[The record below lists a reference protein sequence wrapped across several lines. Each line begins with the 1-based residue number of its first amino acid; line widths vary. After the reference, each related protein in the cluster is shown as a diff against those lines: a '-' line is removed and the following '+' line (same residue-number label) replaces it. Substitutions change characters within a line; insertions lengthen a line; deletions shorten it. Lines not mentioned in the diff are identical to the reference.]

1 VLSQILQLAFWMR
14 KSGYRNSTTQTCV
27 RALKGLARRTNLLDP
42 ESVKSYLA
50 NAELSENRKTKL
62 LEDVSRFYAHLKI
75 PFSRPRYKRI
85 ETLPFIPLEGEIDQL
100 IAGVGQ
106 KSAAFLQ
113 CIKETAARPGEAW
126 SIKWTD
132 IDSERSCITIK
143 PEKNSNPRQRKISPQ
158 LMTML
163 GGLPHRWVYVFHRP
177 EADPIE
183 SLDDFRR
190 VFSDQRR
197 KVALS
202 LQNPR
207 ILNINFKTLRHFKA
221 TMEYHRTKDILHV
234 MQMLGHRNIRNTLV
248 YTHLVSFEGDEYIC
262 KTARNVDEAAALVES
277 GFEYVSEIDGI
288 QLFRKR
294 K

>member
-1 VLSQILQLAFWMR
+1 VLGEILRFAFWMR
-14 KSGYRNSTTQTCV
+14 KAGYRNSTVQTCI
-27 RALKGLARRTNLLDP
+27 RSLKGLARRTNLLDQ

-50 NAELSENRKTKL
+50 NAQLSENRKTKV
-62 LEDVSRFYAHLKI
+62 LEDVSRFYAFLKI
-75 PFSRPRYKRI
+75 PFERPRYKRI
-85 ETLPFIPLEGEIDQL
+85 ETLPFIPLESEVDQL

-106 KSAAFLQ
+106 RSAAFLQ

-143 PEKNSNPRQRKISPQ
+143 PEKNSKPRQRKMSPQ
-158 LMTML
+158 LITML
-163 GGLPHRWVYVFHRP
+163 NGLPHRWSYVFHRP
-177 EADPIE
+177 DADPIE

-190 VFSDQRR
+190 VFCDQRR

-221 TMEYHRTKDILHV
+221 TLEYHRTKDILHV
-234 MQMLGHRNIRNTLV
+234 MQLLGHRNIRNTLV
-248 YTHLVSFEGDEYIC
+248 YTHLVSFEGDEFIC
-262 KTARNVDEAAALVES
+262 KVARNVQEAKELVEN
-277 GFEYVSEIDGI
+277 GFEHVTEIDGV

>member
-1 VLSQILQLAFWMR
+1 MR
-14 KSGYRNSTTQTCV
+14 KSGYRNSTVVTCV
-27 RALKGLARRTNLLDP
+27 RALKGLARRTNLLDT

-50 NAELSENRKTKL
+50 NASLSENRKTKL
-62 LEDVSRFYAHLKI
+62 LEDASRFYAYLKI
-75 PFSRPRYKRI
+75 PFDRPRYKRI
-85 ETLPFIPLEGEIDQL
+85 ETLPFIPLESEIDQL
-100 IAGVGQ
+100 IVGVGQ

-113 CIKETAARPGEAW
+113 CIKETAARPGETW

-132 IDSERSCITIK
+132 IDSQRCCITIR
-143 PEKNSNPRQRKISPQ
+143 PEKNSNPRQRKISGQ
-158 LMTML
+158 LMVML
-163 GGLPHRWVYVFHRP
+163 SGLPHRWPYVFHRP

-190 VFSDQRR
+190 ALSDQRR

-207 ILNINFKTLRHFKA
+207 ILNINFKTLRHFRA

-234 MQMLGHRNIRNTLV
+234 MQLLGHRSIKNTLR
-248 YTHLVSFEGDEYIC
+248 YTHLVTFEGDEFIC
-262 KTARNVDEAAALVES
+262 KVAKNAQEAKELVES
-277 GFEYVSEIDGI
+277 GFDYVTEIDDV